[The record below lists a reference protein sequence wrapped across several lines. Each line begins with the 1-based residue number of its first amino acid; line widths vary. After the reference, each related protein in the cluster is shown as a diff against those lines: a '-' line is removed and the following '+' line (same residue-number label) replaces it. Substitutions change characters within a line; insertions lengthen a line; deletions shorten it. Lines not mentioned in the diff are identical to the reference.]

1 MKIRHIAV
9 LSAALL
15 FAGNAL
21 ADDGE
26 ALFKKNSCSAC
37 HNPTNK
43 TVGPSLKA
51 IAEKYKGDASA
62 QAKLE
67 AKVRK
72 GGSGSFG
79 TMAMVPANAKI
90 SDADIATMVKWV
102 LATK

>member
-1 MKIRHIAV
+1 MKIRHVVV

-26 ALFKKNSCSAC
+26 ALFKKNGCVAC
-37 HNPTNK
+37 HNADK
-43 TVGPSLKA
+43 KLVGPALKD
-51 IAEKYKGDASA
+51 IAAKYKGDASA
-62 QAKLE
+62 QAKLA

-79 TMAMVPANAKI
+79 ATAMVPANAAI
-90 SDADIATMVKWV
+90 SDADIGTMVKWI
-102 LATK
+102 LSLK

>member
-26 ALFKKNSCSAC
+26 ALFKKNSCAAC
-37 HNPTNK
+37 HNLTNK

-51 IAEKYKGDASA
+51 IAEKYKGDATA

-79 TMAMVPANAKI
+79 TMAMIPANAKI
-90 SDADIATMVKWV
+90 SDADISTMVSWI
-102 LATK
+102 LAIK